1 VNRRAS
7 RASALR
13 YNPLSNAL
21 RFGDSRRERPGNRNP
36 NLNLPS
42 AIAAPRAVE
51 LSTQPGAKDSSQAD
65 GPSLTELFCLVVLS
79 FAIFIGLVSMAFDYL
94 TLVDNFGDSS
104 AYMELASA
112 IRHWDFRGI
121 VIKQF
126 WGLPYAMAALSKV
139 TGLSDRT
146 ALLVFSLAP
155 SLLAVL
161 LARRL
166 WGGWIAGYFAVLN
179 FDWLQ
184 RSCLGG
190 SEPLFVCLLLAAF
203 VSVRRERW
211 LLASLLASLA
221 TIVRP
226 LGVFALLGIG
236 ITLLWRRSFLKF
248 AAATAIGLAV
258 GVLYAIPLATHFGDP
273 LATVSSYHSPQWQG
287 GWLFGFPFYAILKG
301 LHYPAP
307 WTNLALSFGWI
318 SLVVIAVVV
327 MINSEQFCVYCRT
340 HLVEA
345 LFLVPYLW
353 CLFTYNYPMWARSNF
368 ARFAIPILPF
378 VLLALYRWLPKDRR
392 VLWPLAVVST
402 ALAAVSALGVVN
414 VMHLIRMAL

>member
-1 VNRRAS
+1 M
-7 RASALR
+7 
-13 YNPLSNAL
+13 
-21 RFGDSRRERPGNRNP
+21 
-36 NLNLPS
+36 
-42 AIAAPRAVE
+42 AA
-51 LSTQPGAKDSSQAD
+51 
-65 GPSLTELFCLVVLS
+65 S
-79 FAIFIGLVSMAFDYL
+79 FAIFIAVMAVTRNYAAA
-94 TLVDNFGDSS
+94 VDNFGDGS
-104 AYMELASA
+104 AYMNLASA
-112 IRHWDFRGI
+112 IRHWDFHGI

-126 WGLPYAMAALSKV
+126 WGLPYAMAGLSKL
-139 TGLSDRT
+139 TGVSDRT
-146 ALLVFSLAP
+146 ALLALSLVP

-166 WGGWIAGYFAVLN
+166 WNGWIAGYFAILN

-211 LLASLLASLA
+211 LLAALLASFA
-221 TIVRP
+221 TIMRP

-236 ITLLWRRSFLKF
+236 ITLLWERKYSRF

-258 GVLYAIPLATHFGDP
+258 GLLYAIPLATHFGDP
-273 LATVSSYHSPQWQG
+273 LATVNSYHSPQWQG
-287 GWLFGFPFYAILKG
+287 GWLFGFPFYAIVKG
-301 LHYPAP
+301 TMRYPAP
-307 WTNLALSFGWI
+307 WTNLVLSIGWI
-318 SLVVIAVVV
+318 VLVVVACVV
-327 MINSEQFCVYCRT
+327 MAKSGEFRSYCRT

-353 CLFTYNYPMWARSNF
+353 CLFAYNYPMWARSNF

-392 VLWPLAVVST
+392 VLWPLGIIT
-402 ALAAVSALGVVN
+402 TILAASSALGVAN
-414 VMHLIRMAL
+414 VVRVLGRAL

>member
-1 VNRRAS
+1 L
-7 RASALR
+7 AL
-13 YNPLSNAL
+13 
-21 RFGDSRRERPGNRNP
+21 
-36 NLNLPS
+36 
-42 AIAAPRAVE
+42 
-51 LSTQPGAKDSSQAD
+51 
-65 GPSLTELFCLVVLS
+65 
-79 FAIFIGLVSMAFDYL
+79 DYL
-94 TLVDNFGDSS
+94 TLIDNFGDSS
-104 AYMELASA
+104 AYMGLASA
-112 IRHWDFRGI
+112 IRHWDFQGL

-126 WGLPYAMAALSKV
+126 WGLPYAMAALSNA

-146 ALLVFSLAP
+146 ALLVFALLP
-155 SLLAVL
+155 SLSAVL

-166 WGGWIAGYFAVLN
+166 WDGWVAGYFAVLN

-226 LGVFALLGIG
+226 LGIFALLGIG
-236 ITLLWRRSFLKF
+236 ITLLWQRDFLKF
-248 AAATAIGLAV
+248 TAATAVGFGV

-273 LATVSSYHSPQWQG
+273 LATVNSYHSPQWQG

-301 LHYPAP
+301 LSYPAP
-307 WTNLALSFGWI
+307 WTNLILSFAWI
-318 SLVVIAVVV
+318 SLVLVALVV
-327 MINSEQFCVYCRT
+327 MIKSPHFRAYGRA

-368 ARFAIPILPF
+368 SRFAIPILPF
-378 VLLALYRWLPKDRR
+378 VLFALYRWLPKDRR
-392 VLWPLAVVST
+392 LLWPVAIVSPV
-402 ALAAVSALGVVN
+402 LAATSALGVVN
-414 VMHLIRMAL
+414 VVHMIRMAL